1 MASAFTFLPLLIS
14 GAAATAASASAG
26 AAASAAA
33 SAAAPSL
40 TWFSA
45 SDTHLGHDSGTGAN
59 RTTAYTKNVWAITEM
74 NSLPNNGTYPASLG
88 GGPVQTPRGVTV
100 SGDLI
105 DGGVNGAT
113 DYDGCAQ
120 WSNFTALYGLNG
132 TDGLLRYRVYEG
144 RGK

>member
-1 MASAFTFLPLLIS
+1 MASAFSFLPLLIS
-14 GAAATAASASAG
+14 G

-59 RTTAYTKNVWAITEM
+59 RTTAFTKNVWAITEM